1 MSRNKSRTTSASA
14 NALMVRGRVR
24 RGRARWSTQS
34 RPTRVALR
42 EHSFAHFRHSAIL
55 RSVMSGALP
64 QTRRTAR
71 DIVAD
76 YLRGEILSGRF
87 PPGQKLNVA
96 EFATLLGVSHTP
108 TREAFQLLASERLVT
123 MSAYRGSTVAE
134 LAPDEYE
141 EIFLMRVGLEG
152 LAARLGAERI
162 SNEDI
167 ERARARVRE
176 LGEAAAAGDVGRFL
190 EVNRAFHR
198 IHYLASGRESL
209 WDRILSLRSAAERY
223 TRLGYALPGS
233 DLKETA
239 KRHRVLMRAVEQRD
253 GKAAEREI
261 VSDLSKT
268 FKIVHTWL
276 LQDEAGAARGAAS
289 Q

>member
-1 MSRNKSRTTSASA
+1 MGSSIQSRPA
-14 NALMVRGRVR
+14 RVR
-24 RGRARWSTQS
+24 RRTY
-34 RPTRVALR
+34 
-42 EHSFAHFRHSAIL
+42 SFAHSDPSGIL
-55 RSVMSGALP
+55 PPVMSGVLP

-76 YLRGEILSGRF
+76 YLRDEILSGRF

-108 TREAFQLLASERLVT
+108 TREAFQLLASERLVS
-123 MSAYRGSTVAE
+123 MHAYRGSFVAE

-162 SNEDI
+162 SDEDI
-167 ERARARVRE
+167 EQARARMRE
-176 LGEAAAAGDVGRFL
+176 LGEAAAAGDIDRFL
-190 EVNRAFHR
+190 EVDRAFHR
-198 IHYLASGRESL
+198 VHYLASGRESL

-223 TRLGYALPGS
+223 TRLGYGLPGS

-239 KRHRVLMRAVEQRD
+239 KRHRALMRAVEQRD
-253 GKAAEREI
+253 GQAAEREI
-261 VSDLSKT
+261 VSDLNQT
-268 FKIVHTWL
+268 FKTVHNRL
-276 LQDEAGAARGAAS
+276 LQDQAPATGGAARR
-289 Q
+289 

>member
-1 MSRNKSRTTSASA
+1 
-14 NALMVRGRVR
+14 
-24 RGRARWSTQS
+24 
-34 RPTRVALR
+34 
-42 EHSFAHFRHSAIL
+42 
-55 RSVMSGALP
+55 MSGALP

-176 LGEAAAAGDVGRFL
+176 LAEAAAAGDVGRFL
-190 EVNRAFHR
+190 DVDRDFHR

-261 VSDLSKT
+261 VSDLNKT
-268 FKIVHTWL
+268 FKVVHAWL
-276 LQDEAGAARGAAS
+276 LQDEAGGARGAAS
-289 Q
+289 QS